1 MAIFGD
7 RLNNNRISGA
17 RIVERYRVV
26 VKRIVSADGKIVSEA
41 KSIAKVS
48 DVNKSYTKQSVSVNT
63 AFDRNSSSRVKS
75 SSSSSSS
82 SSSTS

>member
-7 RLNNNRISGA
+7 RLNNNRIRGA

-41 KSIAKVS
+41 KSVAKVS
-48 DVNKSYTKQSVSVNT
+48 DVNKSSAKQSVSVNT
-63 AFDRNSSSRVKS
+63 AFERNSISRIK
-75 SSSSSSS
+75 SSSSSS